1 MPIYEYRC
9 KNCDQRFEAI
19 RPINDRAR
27 NVTCPECGRSAAERL
42 PSTFAATGACGPAAG
57 GFT

>member
-9 KNCDQRFEAI
+9 KNCDERFEAI
-19 RPINDRAR
+19 RPIGDRAR
-27 NVTCPECGRSAAERL
+27 NVICPECGKKRAEKL
-42 PSTFAATGACGPAAG
+42 PSTFSATGSCGPASG